1 MSINHTTTDQQ
12 PGGLRSRGR
21 RGRILGA
28 LAASALAVAG
38 VAGTASA
45 APATQPPD
53 ASGNFAFHTVN
64 NNRDDTFNQ
73 LLGINDSGTIAGYF
87 GSGEKGHPNRGYVVR
102 PPYAQGNFANENFP
116 GAAQTQ
122 VVGIN
127 NNGDT
132 VGFWVDGK
140 GANHGF
146 YALKGH
152 GLKTADFPTADNAN
166 PMVDQLLAVNDHD
179 VAVGF
184 YTDSKGNN
192 HGFSYDIG
200 ARRFRAINVAG
211 DSNVTTAGINN
222 ERDVVGFAT
231 NAAGTTEGYL
241 LRSDHKLYR
250 LNVPGASAT
259 MAFGVNNG
267 DEVVGAY
274 TVGSGDNAQSH
285 GFIWA
290 PGFGFQNVD
299 DPNGVGA
306 TTLNGV
312 NDRGTI
318 VGFYT
323 DSAGNTDGLLAK
335 AAN

>member
-1 MSINHTTTDQQ
+1 MSINHTT
-12 PGGLRSRGR
+12 GR
-21 RGRILGA
+21 RRARALGA

-45 APATQPPD
+45 ASTQPPD
-53 ASGNFAFHTVN
+53 AGANFVFQTVN
-64 NNRDDTFNQ
+64 NNHDNTFNQ
-73 LLGINDSGTIAGYF
+73 LLGINNSGTIAGYF

-102 PPYAQGNFANENFP
+102 PAYSQGNFTNENFP

-146 YALKGH
+146 YARKGH
-152 GLKTADFPTADNAN
+152 RLKTADFPTSDNAN

-192 HGFSYDIG
+192 HGYSFDI
-200 ARRFRAINVAG
+200 ARHRFRSVNVQG

-222 ERDVVGFAT
+222 EGDVAGFADT
-231 NAAGTTEGYL
+231 GSGATEGYL
-241 LRSDHKLYR
+241 LRNDHKLYR

-259 MAFGVNNG
+259 MAFGVNDG

-274 TVGSGDNAQSH
+274 TVGTGNNAASH
-285 GFIWA
+285 GFIWS
-290 PGFGFQNVD
+290 PGFGFETVD

-312 NDRGTI
+312 NDRGTV